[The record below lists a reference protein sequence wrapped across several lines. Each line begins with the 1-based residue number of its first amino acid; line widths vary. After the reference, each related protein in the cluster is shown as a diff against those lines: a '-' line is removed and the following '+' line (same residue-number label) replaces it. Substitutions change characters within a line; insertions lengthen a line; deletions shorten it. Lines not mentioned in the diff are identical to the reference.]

1 MQDRYACYHETAQRL
16 VADRGAS
23 EVKPSCGAFNACLA
37 ARGYLQ
43 SKDGNLEVPASAK
56 WRVTNVPPDQRIVQ
70 FPPADRAAGSAV
82 VQK

>member
-1 MQDRYACYHETAQRL
+1 MVRL
-16 VADRGAS
+16 
-23 EVKPSCGAFNACLA
+23 ACLA

-82 VQK
+82 VRSEMRKELLT

>member
-1 MQDRYACYHETAQRL
+1 MQDRYACYHETAQRV

-23 EVKPSCGAFNACLA
+23 EVKPAVV
-37 ARGYLQ
+37 RGYLQ

-82 VQK
+82 VQN